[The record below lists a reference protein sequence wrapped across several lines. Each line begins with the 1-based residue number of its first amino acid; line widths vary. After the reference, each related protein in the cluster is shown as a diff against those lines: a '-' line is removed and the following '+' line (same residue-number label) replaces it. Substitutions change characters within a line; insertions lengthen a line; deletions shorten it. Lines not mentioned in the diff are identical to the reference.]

1 MIVHVHV
8 VVQLLH
14 THMYVCMSFQVRYFE
29 DYANE
34 FNLNIQYDTD
44 IKKIARD
51 RVTKDFVLHDQ
62 NDQVYT
68 CPVLIMGCVYC
79 VYSCTCSCH
88 VSEETTSRKFLITL
102 LIELACLIIKCIHA
116 LSRLVCTLCNV
127 ANVIYFMY
135 MYLSLFPST
144 GLWVPNIPDIGG
156 AELTEVREAII
167 GYMCTHNTCTCM

>member
-1 MIVHVHV
+1 
-8 VVQLLH
+8 
-14 THMYVCMSFQVRYFE
+14 MYVCMSFQVRYFE

-79 VYSCTCSCH
+79 VYSCTCSCR

-102 LIELACLIIKCIHA
+102 LIELASNA
-116 LSRLVCTLCNV
+116 YMLCQDWC
-127 ANVIYFMY
+127 ARYAMLL
-135 MYLSLFPST
+135 MLFIS
-144 GLWVPNIPDIGG
+144 
-156 AELTEVREAII
+156 
-167 GYMCTHNTCTCM
+167 CTCTCLCFLVLVYGFPTFLILVEQSWLKYVKPSSSLVTCVHIIHVHVCDV